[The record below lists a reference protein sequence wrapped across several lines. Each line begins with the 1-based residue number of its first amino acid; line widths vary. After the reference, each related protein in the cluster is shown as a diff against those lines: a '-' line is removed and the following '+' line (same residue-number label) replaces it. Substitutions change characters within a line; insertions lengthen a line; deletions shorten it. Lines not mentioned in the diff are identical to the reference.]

1 MPPLAPLIVA
11 TCCLCVADFVRST
24 KDFVN
29 FINTTLLPFR
39 QLYRIL
45 PRSSRQGLASVITI
59 SLFSALFETASVAS
73 ILPFMAIVM
82 DPGIISRYVWIEQF
96 VAVIGIHSQQSA
108 VLAAGGLTICVLALG
123 NAVSAANLWAQT
135 RYIAKARRALSSEL
149 FAGFMR
155 MPYSFHL
162 EHDTASL
169 SRVLDSDVESALGG
183 FLASLLGVV
192 AKGLSGIVLISFIVI
207 VDPFV
212 ALGTVV
218 VLGGGYMFVYRLI
231 RVRQSRLGAKMVE
244 ASVEL
249 GRATL
254 EGFAGIKELR
264 VLGRESTSTESYNTV
279 LSTLVKVR
287 AQNLL
292 AASLPRYVIEV
303 IAYAGIVAVT
313 LGFVL
318 KGEGTAAVP
327 SLALYALAGN
337 RLVPIFQQFFAA
349 AITIKYHTKAVDSL
363 VADLNTVRNTP
374 LMAGVSGEQ
383 RPLKF
388 QHEILLK
395 DIVFTY
401 PNAHTP
407 SLKGVS
413 LTILKNQSI
422 GFVGRTG
429 AGKTTLADVILG
441 LYQPQSGAILVDGTL
456 LTEDNERSWRKRV
469 GYVPQTVFLT
479 NASIAENI
487 ALGIPSHQIDHAAVV
502 LAARMAQA
510 EEFIELLPDS
520 YQTIVGERGVK
531 LSGGQR
537 QRLGIARA
545 LYHQPDVLI
554 FDEATSALDGMT
566 EDAVMEAV
574 QRLSQQCTMI
584 LIAHRLR
591 TIQAC
596 DRIVMLEAGAIVA
609 DGTYNELINDSS
621 AFKRLA
627 GPRAE
632 ATHTTNATEQP
643 LS

>member
-1 MPPLAPLIVA
+1 M
-11 TCCLCVADFVRST
+11 
-24 KDFVN
+24 N

-45 PRSSRQGLASVITI
+45 PRSSRQGLAGVVTV

-73 ILPFMAIVM
+73 ILPFMALVM
-82 DPGIISRYVWIEQF
+82 DPGIISRYVWVEQF
-96 VAVIGIHSQQSA
+96 INAMGIHSQQSA
-108 VLAAGGLTICVLALG
+108 VLAAGALTICVLALG

-363 VADLNTVRNTP
+363 VADLNTIRSTP
-374 LMAGVSGEQ
+374 LIVVAVDEQ
-383 RPLKF
+383 QPLKF
-388 QHEILLK
+388 QHEISLK

-407 SLKGVS
+407 SLKAVS

-441 LYQPQSGAILVDGTL
+441 LYQPQSGTILVDGTL
-456 LTEDNERSWRKRV
+456 LTEENERSWRKRV
-469 GYVPQTVFLT
+469 GYVPQAVFLT

-487 ALGIPSHQIDHAAVV
+487 ALGIPNHQIDHAAVM

-609 DGTYNELINDSS
+609 DGSYHELINSS
-621 AFKRLA
+621 PAFQRLA

-632 ATHTTNATEQP
+632 STNTTDATEQP

>member
-1 MPPLAPLIVA
+1 MSVFQTIL
-11 TCCLCVADFVRST
+11 R
-24 KDFVN
+24 
-29 FINTTLLPFR
+29 PFR
-39 QLYRIL
+39 QLYLIL
-45 PRSSRQGLASVITI
+45 PPSSRKGLYGVVTV

-82 DPGIISRYVWIEQF
+82 DPSIITRYAWIEQLINALGIHTQQN
-96 VAVIGIHSQQSA
+96 AVI
-108 VLAAGGLTICVLALG
+108 AAGGLTICVLALG

-135 RYIAKARRALSSEL
+135 RYIARARQALSSEL

-155 MPYSFHL
+155 LPYSFHL
-162 EHDTASL
+162 ERDTASL
-169 SRVLDSDVESALGG
+169 SRVLGSDVESALGG

-192 AKGLSGIVLISFIVI
+192 AKGLSGFVLISFIVI
-207 VDPFV
+207 VDPLV

-231 RVRQSRLGAKMVE
+231 RVRQSRLGAKMME
-244 ASVEL
+244 ASVAL

-264 VLGRESTSTESYNTV
+264 VLGRESTSTNSYNKV
-279 LSTLVKVR
+279 LNTLVKTQ

-292 AASLPRYVIEV
+292 AAALPRYVIEV

-313 LGFVL
+313 LAFVL

-349 AITIKYHTKAVDSL
+349 AITIKYHTQAVKSLVVDLKNVRMNVETPPLADESARLSFNDSL
-363 VADLNTVRNTP
+363 QLTDVV
-374 LMAGVSGEQ
+374 
-383 RPLKF
+383 F
-388 QHEILLK
+388 Q
-395 DIVFTY
+395 Y
-401 PNAHTP
+401 PTAHTP
-407 SLKGVS
+407 SLKGIS
-413 LTILKNQSI
+413 LTIVKNQSI
-422 GFVGRTG
+422 GFVGKTG

-441 LYQPQSGAILVDGTL
+441 LYQPQAGTISVDGVV
-456 LTEDNERSWRKRV
+456 LTEDNERLWRKRV
-469 GYVPQTVFLT
+469 GYVPQIVFLT

-487 ALGIPSHQIDHAAVV
+487 ALGIAKQNIDHAAVTR
-502 LAARMAQA
+502 AAQMAQA
-510 EEFIELLPDS
+510 EEFIDLLPDG
-520 YQTIVGERGVK
+520 YNTIVGERGVK

-566 EDAVMEAV
+566 EDAVMQAV
-574 QRLSQQCTMI
+574 QMLSQQCTMI

-596 DRIVMLEAGAIVA
+596 DRIIMLDSGLVVA
-609 DGTYNELINDSS
+609 DGQYAELMQTSS
-621 AFKRLA
+621 AFRRLA
-627 GPRAE
+627 GVGSDVHELISQELVTSSE
-632 ATHTTNATEQP
+632 AKP
-643 LS
+643 

>member
-1 MPPLAPLIVA
+1 
-11 TCCLCVADFVRST
+11 
-24 KDFVN
+24 VN

-45 PRSSRQGLASVITI
+45 PRSSRQGLAGVVTV

-73 ILPFMAIVM
+73 ILPFMALVM
-82 DPGIISRYVWIEQF
+82 DPGIISRYVWVEQF
-96 VAVIGIHSQQSA
+96 INAMGIHSQQSA
-108 VLAAGGLTICVLALG
+108 VLAAGALTICVLALG

-363 VADLNTVRNTP
+363 VADLNTIRSTP
-374 LMAGVSGEQ
+374 LIVVAVDEQ
-383 RPLKF
+383 QPLKF
-388 QHEILLK
+388 QHEISLK

-407 SLKGVS
+407 SLKAVS

-441 LYQPQSGAILVDGTL
+441 LYQPQSGTILVDGTL
-456 LTEDNERSWRKRV
+456 LTEENERSWRKRV
-469 GYVPQTVFLT
+469 GYVPQAVFLT

-487 ALGIPSHQIDHAAVV
+487 ALGIPNHQIDHAAVM

-609 DGTYNELINDSS
+609 DGSYHELINSS
-621 AFKRLA
+621 PAFQRLA

-632 ATHTTNATEQP
+632 STNTTDATEQP

>member
-1 MPPLAPLIVA
+1 MV
-11 TCCLCVADFVRST
+11 TV
-24 KDFVN
+24 
-29 FINTTLLPFR
+29 
-39 QLYRIL
+39 
-45 PRSSRQGLASVITI
+45 

-82 DPGIISRYVWIEQF
+82 DPGIITRYAWIAQF
-96 VAVIGIHSQQSA
+96 ISTLGIHTQQSA
-108 VLAAGGLTICVLALG
+108 VIAAGGLTICVLAMG

-135 RYIAKARRALSSEL
+135 RYIAKARQALSSEL
-149 FAGFMR
+149 FVGFMR
-155 MPYSFHL
+155 LPYSFHL
-162 EHDTASL
+162 ERDTASL
-169 SRVLDSDVESALGG
+169 SRVLGSDVESALGG

-192 AKGLSGIVLISFIVI
+192 AKGLSGFVLISFIVI

-231 RVRQSRLGAKMVE
+231 RVRQSRLGEKMVE
-244 ASVEL
+244 ASVAL

-264 VLGRESTSTESYNTV
+264 VLGRESTSTDSYNKV
-279 LSTLVKVR
+279 LGTLVKTQ

-292 AASLPRYVIEV
+292 AAALPRYVIEV

-313 LGFVL
+313 LAFVL
-318 KGEGTAAVP
+318 KGEGIAAVP

-337 RLVPIFQQFFAA
+337 RLVPIFQQFFAS
-349 AITIKYHTKAVDSL
+349 AITIKYHTKAVESL
-363 VADLNTVRNTP
+363 VLDLKTVRDHLEQPPQVSHEAP
-374 LMAGVSGEQ
+374 LSFNE
-383 RPLKF
+383 RL
-388 QHEILLK
+388 ELTN
-395 DIVFTY
+395 IVFKY
-401 PNAHTP
+401 PTAHTP
-407 SLKGVS
+407 SLQGVS

-422 GFVGRTG
+422 GFVGKTG

-441 LYQPQSGAILVDGTL
+441 LYQPQSGTIAVDGVI
-456 LTEDNERSWRKRV
+456 LTESNERLWRMRV

-487 ALGIPSHQIDHAAVV
+487 ALGIPKHEIDRAAVTR
-502 LAARMAQA
+502 AAEMAQA
-510 EEFIELLPDS
+510 EEFINLLPDT
-520 YQTIVGERGVK
+520 YDTIVGERGVK

-545 LYHQPDVLI
+545 LYHRPDVLI

-566 EDAVMEAV
+566 EDAVMQAINK
-574 QRLSQQCTMI
+574 LSQQCTMI

-596 DRIVMLEAGAIVA
+596 DRIIMLENGVLVA
-609 DGTYNELINDSS
+609 DGQYQDLVQNSV
-621 AFKRLA
+621 AFRRLA
-627 GPRAE
+627 GLEHGSENGSPHLPPSSIE
-632 ATHTTNATEQP
+632 APN
-643 LS
+643 

>member
-1 MPPLAPLIVA
+1 
-11 TCCLCVADFVRST
+11 
-24 KDFVN
+24 
-29 FINTTLLPFR
+29 
-39 QLYRIL
+39 
-45 PRSSRQGLASVITI
+45 
-59 SLFSALFETASVAS
+59 
-73 ILPFMAIVM
+73 MAIVM
-82 DPGIISRYVWIEQF
+82 DPGIISRYTWIEQF
-96 VAVIGIHSQQSA
+96 ATALGLHSQQSA
-108 VLAAGGLTICVLALG
+108 VIAAGGLTICVLTLG

-135 RYIAKARRALSSEL
+135 RYIAKARRVLSSEL

-155 MPYSFHL
+155 LPYSFHL
-162 EHDTASL
+162 ERDTASL
-169 SRVLDSDVESALGG
+169 SRALGSDVESALGG

-192 AKGLSGIVLISFIVI
+192 AKGLSGLVLISFIVI
-207 VDPFV
+207 VDPLV
-212 ALGTVV
+212 ALGTVLI
-218 VLGGGYMFVYRLI
+218 LGGGYMFVYRLI
-231 RVRQSRLGAKMVE
+231 RVRQSRLGAKMVD
-244 ASVEL
+244 ASDAL

-264 VLGRESTSTESYNTV
+264 VLGRESASTDSYNAALNALTK
-279 LSTLVKVR
+279 TQ

-292 AASLPRYVIEV
+292 SAALPRYVIEV

-318 KGEGTAAVP
+318 KGEGVAAVP

-337 RLVPIFQQFFAA
+337 RLVPIFQQFFAS
-349 AITIKYHTKAVDSL
+349 AITIKYHTRAVDSL
-363 VADLNTVRNTP
+363 VADLKIVRDTP
-374 LMAGVSGEQ
+374 LMAVEIAEQ
-383 RPLKF
+383 EPLKF

-441 LYQPQSGAILVDGTL
+441 LYQPQSGVILVDGTL

-609 DGTYNELINDSS
+609 DGTYHELINNSP
-621 AFKRLA
+621 AFQRLA

-632 ATHTTNATEQP
+632 ATNTTDATEQP

>member
-1 MPPLAPLIVA
+1 M
-11 TCCLCVADFVRST
+11 
-24 KDFVN
+24 N

-45 PRSSRQGLASVITI
+45 PRSSRQGLAGVVTV

-73 ILPFMAIVM
+73 ILPFMALVM
-82 DPGIISRYVWIEQF
+82 DPGIISRYVWVEQF
-96 VAVIGIHSQQSA
+96 INAMGIHSQQSA
-108 VLAAGGLTICVLALG
+108 VLAAGALTICVLALG

-363 VADLNTVRNTP
+363 VADLNTIRSTP
-374 LMAGVSGEQ
+374 LMVVAVDEQ
-383 RPLKF
+383 QPLKF
-388 QHEILLK
+388 QHEISLK

-407 SLKGVS
+407 SLKAVS

-441 LYQPQSGAILVDGTL
+441 LYQPQSGTILVDGTI
-456 LTEDNERSWRKRV
+456 LTEENERSWRKRV
-469 GYVPQTVFLT
+469 GYVPQAVFLT

-487 ALGIPSHQIDHAAVV
+487 ALGIPNHQIDHAAVM

-609 DGTYNELINDSS
+609 DGTYHELINSS
-621 AFKRLA
+621 PAFQRLA

-632 ATHTTNATEQP
+632 STYTTDVTEQP